1 MTIMVFWKEAPGLGV
16 GIRKSKG
23 SVGDYIT
30 RLVIKKIGIILTGKS
45 HEPSRWG
52 DDVTARLCWRTLRKI
67 GHALDILKQ
76 WIF

>member
-1 MTIMVFWKEAPGLGV
+1 MLVSGNLRDQLAIIQGV
-16 GIRKSKG
+16 
-23 SVGDYIT
+23 T

-52 DDVTARLCWRTLRKI
+52 DDVTARLCWRTLGKI
-67 GHALDILKQ
+67 GHALGILKQ